1 MKLRIDTY
9 KEWGGIICLTTAL
22 AVSGCS
28 ESIYR
33 DNIHASLT
41 SRYLCVTPD
50 GLSFN
55 AVASSEQVD
64 VMAPQTNWIVDNS
77 ADWVKFS
84 HSSGIDY
91 QTVTVSVTDNPKGDE
106 KRVAIAY
113 FKANE
118 PDWDYKTPVT
128 ITQYAATPFINV
140 ESSLYVDGKAST
152 VVLPVSANVEW
163 TSSCAASW
171 ISAEPSEDLKS
182 LTISLSENNWGYDRS
197 EIIYLK
203 ASKVNKTVSLLIHQ
217 QAPNISAQTNSLSFP
232 NKGGAYELTIESDAS
247 WMAYTSSGWLD
258 VSPSSGNSGSSTLV
272 VSATENASIDSRKG
286 YVYLK
291 IGSQDIL
298 SIPVDQEA
306 LYLNVNTASLDFDSY
321 SGSKDV
327 AITSN
332 TDWQVTASNDWITT
346 TPESKGNG
354 DTAASVGVTED
365 ASIYSRSGKVSFSL
379 QGYSLSKEVKV
390 NQSGKSITLSENDL
404 SFSDVASTQTVE
416 ITTDGE
422 WSVSTGNDWISVSPQ
437 SGYGDAILSVS
448 VPENMGQTARNGSLT
463 VTMAESSNV
472 INVLQTGKYFKVENG
487 DLTMSSRGGKINVSI
502 STNDTWQVT
511 TLDEADW
518 VSFSTNQG
526 KGNIDLD
533 IILADNPSLNSRSAT
548 VEFTT
553 TSGYVISLDVEQAA
567 RYLTL
572 SGTGY
577 YYYYN
582 AFTSEPISIDTD
594 GDYEVLQTGDWY
606 TVERTDN
613 VLTISAP
620 QNDTDD
626 FRYGK
631 LEVKLDNLVDG
642 EKSVTIDV
650 AQSPKNSKFDYS
662 EYDKDSNWDTVNGT
676 VIIFKGSYD
685 KDQQWESTGRDVT
698 ITVVGYRKENN
709 WDTVNS
715 SVSMGKGDYQDD
727 KKHDYQ
733 DQSST
738 SMNKDKYDDDVQ
750 FDKQSQS
757 NSLDKSGYSTDKD
770 FDKE

>member
-1 MKLRIDTY
+1 
-9 KEWGGIICLTTAL
+9 
-22 AVSGCS
+22 
-28 ESIYR
+28 
-33 DNIHASLT
+33 
-41 SRYLCVTPD
+41 
-50 GLSFN
+50 
-55 AVASSEQVD
+55 
-64 VMAPQTNWIVDNS
+64 
-77 ADWVKFS
+77 
-84 HSSGIDY
+84 
-91 QTVTVSVTDNPKGDE
+91 
-106 KRVAIAY
+106 
-113 FKANE
+113 
-118 PDWDYKTPVT
+118 
-128 ITQYAATPFINV
+128 
-140 ESSLYVDGKAST
+140 
-152 VVLPVSANVEW
+152 
-163 TSSCAASW
+163 
-171 ISAEPSEDLKS
+171 
-182 LTISLSENNWGYDRS
+182 
-197 EIIYLK
+197 
-203 ASKVNKTVSLLIHQ
+203 
-217 QAPNISAQTNSLSFP
+217 
-232 NKGGAYELTIESDAS
+232 
-247 WMAYTSSGWLD
+247 
-258 VSPSSGNSGSSTLV
+258 
-272 VSATENASIDSRKG
+272 
-286 YVYLK
+286 
-291 IGSQDIL
+291 
-298 SIPVDQEA
+298 
-306 LYLNVNTASLDFDSY
+306 
-321 SGSKDV
+321 
-327 AITSN
+327 
-332 TDWQVTASNDWITT
+332 
-346 TPESKGNG
+346 
-354 DTAASVGVTED
+354 
-365 ASIYSRSGKVSFSL
+365 
-379 QGYSLSKEVKV
+379 
-390 NQSGKSITLSENDL
+390 
-404 SFSDVASTQTVE
+404 
-416 ITTDGE
+416 
-422 WSVSTGNDWISVSPQ
+422 
-437 SGYGDAILSVS
+437 
-448 VPENMGQTARNGSLT
+448 
-463 VTMAESSNV
+463 
-472 INVLQTGKYFKVENG
+472 
-487 DLTMSSRGGKINVSI
+487 
-502 STNDTWQVT
+502 
-511 TLDEADW
+511 
-518 VSFSTNQG
+518 
-526 KGNIDLD
+526 
-533 IILADNPSLNSRSAT
+533 
-548 VEFTT
+548 
-553 TSGYVISLDVEQAA
+553 VISLDVEQAA